1 MSIRKRLGDTVSACV
16 KRHGKSETETS
27 QTRPA
32 EKPGSLT
39 RRNLVKTLAAA
50 PILGGLLPGVARAA
64 GGDGAQ
70 YEVDGI
76 SGATPKDFEYTD
88 IGELEG
94 ELSKGRIGDLELS
107 RMLLGGNMMGGWAHS
122 RDLIYVSDL
131 MQNYNTDRKVF
142 ETLRLAELAGIN
154 TILTNPVAI
163 DVINRYWDE
172 EGGAIQFISDCGGA
186 TLLEGVQRSI
196 DGGAQACF
204 THGGMAD
211 TLAEQGDTDTIGEAV
226 ELIREHGVPA
236 GIGAHKLE
244 TLEACVDAGI
254 IPDFWMKTF
263 HKSSYWS
270 YTPQYEHDNV
280 WDLDPEATAAYM
292 EGLEQPWIAFKILAA
307 GAVPPDQAFRW
318 AFENGADF
326 ICVGMFDW
334 QVVDNMNLAAEVL
347 GGPIERTRP
356 WRAAL
361 A

>member
-1 MSIRKRLGDTVSACV
+1 MSIRKRLGDAVSGCV
-16 KRHGKSETETS
+16 KRHGKSERKAT
-27 QTRPA
+27 QTHPE

-50 PILGGLLPGVARAA
+50 PILGGLLPGAARAA
-64 GGDGAQ
+64 GGDGSQ

-88 IGELEG
+88 IDALEG
-94 ELSKGRIGDLELS
+94 ELSKGHIGDLELS
-107 RMLLGGNMMGGWAHS
+107 RMILGGNMIGGWAHS

-131 MQNYNTDRKVF
+131 MQNYNTDQKVF

-211 TLAEQGDTDTIGEAV
+211 TLADEGDLDTIGEAV

-263 HKSSYWS
+263 HNYDDR
-270 YTPQYEHDNV
+270 YLCE
-280 WDLDPEATAAYM
+280 DPEAVRDFM
-292 EGLEQPWIAFKILAA
+292 ETREEPWIAFKILGA
-307 GAVPPDQAFRW
+307 GVIHPNEGIPY

-326 ICVGMFDW
+326 ICVGMFDF
-334 QVVDNMNLAAEVL
+334 QIVEDVNIACSVL
-347 GGPIERTRP
+347 NGDLNRSRP
-356 WRAAL
+356 WRA
-361 A
+361 

>member
-204 THGGMAD
+204 THGGLAD

-263 HKSSYWS
+263 HNY
-270 YTPQYEHDNV
+270 HDRY
-280 WDLDPEATAAYM
+280 LCEDPEAVRDFM
-292 EGLEQPWIAFKILAA
+292 ENREEPWIAFKILGA
-307 GAVPPDQAFRW
+307 GVIHPNEAIPY
-318 AFENGADF
+318 AFESGADF
-326 ICVGMFDW
+326 ICVGMFDF
-334 QVVDNMNLAAEVL
+334 QIVEDVNIANSVL
-347 GGPIERTRP
+347 NGDLNRSRP
-356 WRAAL
+356 WRA
-361 A
+361 